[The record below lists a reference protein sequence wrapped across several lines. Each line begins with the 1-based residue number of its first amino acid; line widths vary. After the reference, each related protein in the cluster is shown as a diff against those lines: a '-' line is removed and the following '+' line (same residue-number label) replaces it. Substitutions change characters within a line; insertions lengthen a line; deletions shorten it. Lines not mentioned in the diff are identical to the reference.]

1 MNELNRAFVPR
12 GMQLKER
19 IKTYHP
25 LQIVLIPP
33 NKPLFKLLSAIVP
46 YPAPVVTHI
55 NSKWQVLVTNWAP
68 FTSTPSS
75 PSPFTPHYPPLI
87 RPQASF
93 LRHGNF
99 LCTSICSVS
108 KQLIQLPCGYLIWR
122 NVEPPHEIPP
132 YHPPRIILATVSTI
146 TC

>member
-1 MNELNRAFVPR
+1 MA
-12 GMQLKER
+12 R

-25 LQIVLIPP
+25 VQIVLIPP

-68 FTSTPSS
+68 FTSTPS
-75 PSPFTPHYPPLI
+75 PSLFTPHYPPLI
-87 RPQASF
+87 ISTASF
-93 LRHGNF
+93 LRHGDC
-99 LCTSICSVS
+99 LYTSICSVS
-108 KQLIQLPCGYLIWR
+108 KHLIQLPCGYLIWR
-122 NVEPPHEIPP
+122 NVQAHEIPS

-146 TC
+146 TQDLLITFSDNHIRVLC